1 MSFLRSRPGCR
12 SSSGAA
18 GRNCS
23 LARIAAATALLTAL
37 VTASPLVAGGAD
49 FGASAAQAAVAVDPP
64 CFGAAARDLYS
75 PPCSNPDLRLQV
87 SPTPLELR
95 TDYAGV
101 LKADGCARKDRSSE
115 GVYQSCTFGP
125 PAVSAARAVALIGDS
140 HAGRW
145 RRALRRIAPKQKWSV
160 VSTTRV
166 GCPFNTVMRPKK
178 GWSTAECLAWK
189 RAIPAWLA
197 SKPEVD
203 TLFVSQ
209 LARPFTTKAS
219 FEKEVAGYQ
228 RQWKL
233 LGPTIKQI
241 IVLRDNPKI
250 VRGTLDCIER
260 AIADKRNPGLTCAA
274 PRSRVL
280 DAYPDAAATAALR
293 MRRANI
299 GVVDLTSVYCGQK
312 LCFPVI
318 GGVLVNSDNNHLTPL
333 FVGTL
338 APLLLRALQ
347 RGKWIDG

>member
-1 MSFLRSRPGCR
+1 MFFSRSRPSGR

-23 LARIAAATALLTAL
+23 PAPAAAASALLTTLLAASAL
-37 VTASPLVAGGAD
+37 AAGGAN
-49 FGASAAQAAVAVDPP
+49 FAASAAHAAVASDPP

-75 PPCSNPDLRLQV
+75 QPCKNPDLRLQV

-95 TDYAGV
+95 TDYAGA

-115 GVYQSCTFGP
+115 GVYLSCTFGHP
-125 PAVSAARAVALIGDS
+125 PASAARAVALIGDS

-145 RRALRRIAPKQKWSV
+145 RRALRKIAPKQKWSV
-160 VSTTRV
+160 TSTTRV
-166 GCPFNTVMRPKK
+166 GCPFNTVMRPKQ

-189 RAIPAWLA
+189 AAIPAWLA

-209 LARPFTTKAS
+209 LARPFKTKAS
-219 FEKEVAGYQ
+219 FEQEVAGYQ
-228 RQWKL
+228 QQWKRL
-233 LGPTIKQI
+233 PPTIKRI

-250 VRGTLDCIER
+250 VSGTLDCIEL
-260 AIADKRNPGLTCAA
+260 AVASERNPGLACAA

-280 DAYPDAAATAALR
+280 DPYPDAAATAALR
-293 MRRANI
+293 LHRQNI
-299 GVVDLTSVYCGQK
+299 GVVDLTSVYCGTK

-333 FVGTL
+333 FVSTL
-338 APLLLRALQ
+338 APLLLRSIQ
-347 RGKWIDG
+347 RGKWMDR